1 MFRTFLK
8 ILQST
13 NEYFNLNFT
22 RHTVKL
28 FPQRLIVSRLEIDAI
43 DVDEKSK
50 RDKFERMEQVNESG
64 IR

>member
-1 MFRTFLK
+1 M
-8 ILQST
+8 
-13 NEYFNLNFT
+13 
-22 RHTVKL
+22 KL